1 MKRAKAARPGVK
13 QLTEAALELLCPPAA
28 DRNACD
34 AYIQKMH
41 KEILLADMHYGW
53 GLPEKIRKALQ
64 AQLGAVKRLQATE
77 KNTARVMAS
86 YGVRDWSEPLRLQDV
101 LSLKDV
107 MIEPQPDLAAYIE
120 KLKKLIGERSPS
132 KPGPALRAAALAAR
146 DLLEKY
152 GRPVT
157 TYKNGDWCKLAAILY
172 GEPNRRM
179 DRNCSAV
186 QRMDRPR
193 RAVQP
198 RLGYRKAAVS

>member
-1 MKRAKAARPGVK
+1 MKRAKAVRPGVK

-34 AYIQKMH
+34 AYIQKVH
-41 KEILLADMHYGW
+41 KEILLENMHYGW

-64 AQLGAVKRLQATE
+64 AQLDAVKRLQATE

-86 YGVRDWSEPLRLQDV
+86 YGVRDWSEPLRRQDE

-107 MIEPQPDLAAYIE
+107 MIEPRPDLAAYIV
-120 KLKKLIGERSPS
+120 KLKKLIAEPSPS
-132 KPGPALRAAALAAR
+132 KPGPALRAAAIAAR

-152 GRPVT
+152 DRRVKT
-157 TYKNGDWCKLAAILY
+157 TKDGDWCKLAAILY
-172 GEPNRRM
+172 GEPGRRM
-179 DRNCSAV
+179 DRNCREV
-186 QRMDRPR
+186 QRMERPDC
-193 RAVQP
+193 AVQP